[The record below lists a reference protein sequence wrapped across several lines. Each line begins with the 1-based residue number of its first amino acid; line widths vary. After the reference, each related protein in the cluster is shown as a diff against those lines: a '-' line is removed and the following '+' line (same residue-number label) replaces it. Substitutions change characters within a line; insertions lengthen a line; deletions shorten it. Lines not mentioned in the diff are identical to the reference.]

1 MMPGSKGLNPHE
13 LAHRWI
19 VLYFA
24 LSKFWHH
31 RITKP
36 YLINEKKST
45 IAIHIQSRYNKI
57 NQGTNGEKMD
67 ASIFI
72 STGSA
77 K

>member
-1 MMPGSKGLNPHE
+1 MRILGG
-13 LAHRWI
+13 I
-19 VLYFA
+19 VLYFS

>member
-1 MMPGSKGLNPHE
+1 MMMWVSKVSNYDAL
-13 LAHRWI
+13 RI

-31 RITKP
+31 GITKP

-57 NQGTNGEKMD
+57 NKGTNGEKMD

>member
-1 MMPGSKGLNPHE
+1 MASQ
-13 LAHRWI
+13 
-19 VLYFA
+19 
-24 LSKFWHH
+24 
-31 RITKP
+31 
-36 YLINEKKST
+36 
-45 IAIHIQSRYNKI
+45 IQSRYNKI